1 MTNGCNINTDT
12 DASNCGGCGMACS
25 SNNVLSP
32 LCGGGMCNG
41 ACSAGHAN
49 WYALVSELSCSS
61 EECADE
67 EECRLAVT
75 APSGPTA
82 ATSTP
87 TPMPTTVADVAWLAA
102 AITFPHHHAAV
113 EYAMAHAVPVMPIG
127 MLWYLS

>member
-12 DASNCGGCGMACS
+12 DASNCGGCGMTCS

-67 EECRLAVT
+67 EEGRLAVT
-75 APSGPTA
+75 TPS
-82 ATSTP
+82 
-87 TPMPTTVADVAWLAA
+87 
-102 AITFPHHHAAV
+102 
-113 EYAMAHAVPVMPIG
+113 
-127 MLWYLS
+127 

>member
-49 WYALVSELSCSS
+49 WYALISELSCSN
-61 EECADE
+61 ECADE
-67 EECRLAVT
+67 EEGRLAVT
-75 APSGPTA
+75 TPS
-82 ATSTP
+82 
-87 TPMPTTVADVAWLAA
+87 
-102 AITFPHHHAAV
+102 
-113 EYAMAHAVPVMPIG
+113 
-127 MLWYLS
+127 